1 MEIAALEPPQPK
13 CQELNELSNDEIVQM
28 QVGEMNIRGN
38 YAVVMTG
45 VDDCIVSILRRL
57 EQRLQPAVLRI
68 D

>member
-1 MEIAALEPPQPK
+1 MEIAALDPPQPK
-13 CQELNELSNDEIVQM
+13 CQGLKELSNDEIVHM
-28 QVGEMNIRGN
+28 QIGEMNIRGN

-45 VDDCIVSILRRL
+45 VADCIVSIHRRL